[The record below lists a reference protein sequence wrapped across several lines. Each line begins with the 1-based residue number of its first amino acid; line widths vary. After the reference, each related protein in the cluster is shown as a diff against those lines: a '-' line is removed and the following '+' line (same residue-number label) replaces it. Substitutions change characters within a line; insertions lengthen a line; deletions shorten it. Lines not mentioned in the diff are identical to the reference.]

1 MNRGQ
6 KQPEIGHRMC
16 VRRSIGVR
24 TDRPR
29 NGQRCKLLNNKA
41 LAIVLSGGL
50 GLGSLG
56 CSGDGAS
63 LAGDAFGRSAW
74 GGGLV
79 SSIRSEP
86 RTFNRLVA
94 RDSSSGLI
102 AELTHA
108 PLVRINKVDDRVEP
122 WLAESWVRLAGGLSY
137 EITLRPNVRFSDG
150 TPFTSADVLFSF
162 AAVYDDAVVSPL
174 ADALRVGGK
183 PLTVVAKD
191 DLTVEV
197 RFPESFSPGIR
208 ILSQLPI
215 LPKHRLED
223 ALAAG
228 TLAEAWGVTT
238 PPEDMTG
245 LGPFVLADYR
255 PGQRLVFG
263 RNLHYWRLSR
273 DREQLPRLDRLTL
286 EIVPDQDA
294 EMLRFEA
301 GEIDFTQTEVR
312 AEDYASLRHAAEE
325 GRMQLIDLGV
335 ALDADF
341 LFFNL
346 RPEAMADDP
355 RRHWLQADEFRR
367 AVSQAVDREVFADT
381 VYLGLGEPVHGPVTI
396 SNQRW
401 HNPNV
406 DRYDFDLA
414 AARTR
419 LAGVGLTDRDNDG
432 WLESAD
438 GTPAQF
444 TLLTQRGHS
453 VRERAAAVVAQDLRR
468 LGLIVDVV
476 SLEFGALIDRVS
488 RMDFDAAY
496 LGFRA
501 SDTDPA
507 SNLDLWLSGSA
518 FHFWN
523 PNQPAPATV
532 WEARIDELMMA
543 QVATADDAQRKRLFD
558 EVQEVFAEYVPA
570 IYFAA
575 PRVIIATS
583 PRVVNANP
591 ALLEPYMLWNADT
604 LAGSTPQLLSSALSP

>member
-1 MNRGQ
+1 M
-6 KQPEIGHRMC
+6 
-16 VRRSIGVR
+16 
-24 TDRPR
+24 
-29 NGQRCKLLNNKA
+29 A
-41 LAIVLSGGL
+41 
-50 GLGSLG
+50 
-56 CSGDGAS
+56 
-63 LAGDAFGRSAW
+63 
-74 GGGLV
+74 
-79 SSIRSEP
+79 SIRSEP

-122 WLAESWVRLAGGLSY
+122 WLAESWTRSADGLSY
-137 EITLRPNVRFSDG
+137 EIALRPNVRFSDG

-162 AAVYDDAVVSPL
+162 EAVYDDTVASPL

-191 DLTVEV
+191 GLTVEV

-208 ILSQLPI
+208 TLSQLPI

-228 TLAEAWGVTT
+228 TLAEAWGVMT

-263 RNLHYWRLSR
+263 RNLHYWRLSLE
-273 DREQLPRLDRLTL
+273 REQLPRLDRLTL

-294 EMLRFEA
+294 EMLRLEA

-312 AEDYASLRHAAEE
+312 AEDYASLRHAADE
-325 GRMQLIDLGV
+325 GRTQLIDLGV

-341 LFFNL
+341 LVFNL
-346 RPEAMADDP
+346 KPEAMADDP

-367 AVSQAVDREVFADT
+367 AVSQAVDRKMFADT
-381 VYLGLGEPVHGPVTI
+381 VYLGLGEPVHGPVTT
-396 SNQRW
+396 SNHRW

-406 DRYDFDLA
+406 GKYDFDLA

-419 LAGVGLTDRDNDG
+419 LAGVGLADRDNDG
-432 WLESAD
+432 RLESAD
-438 GTPAQF
+438 GMPARF
-444 TLLTQRGHS
+444 TLLTQRGHG
-453 VRERAAAVVAQDLRR
+453 VRERAAAVVAQDLGR
-468 LGLIVDVV
+468 LGVTVDVV

-518 FHFWN
+518 FHVWN
-523 PNQPAPATV
+523 PSQPVPATV
-532 WEARIDELMMA
+532 WEARIDELMTA
-543 QVATADDAQRKRLFD
+543 QVETADDAQRKRLFD

-583 PRVVNANP
+583 PRVANASP

-604 LAGSTPQLLSSALSP
+604 LAGSTPQVLSSALSP

>member
-1 MNRGQ
+1 MNLGP
-6 KQPEIGHRMC
+6 KQAEIVHRMS
-16 VRRSIGVR
+16 VRSSIGVR

-29 NGQRCKLLNNKA
+29 YDQRCKLLKNKA
-41 LAIVLSGGL
+41 LAIVVAGGL

-63 LAGDAFGRSAW
+63 ATGDAFGQSAW

-79 SSIRSEP
+79 ASIRSEP

-108 PLVRINKVDDRVEP
+108 PLVRINKVDDRIEP
-122 WLAESWVRLAGGLSY
+122 WLAESWTRSADGLSY
-137 EITLRPNVRFSDG
+137 ELALRPNVRFSDG

-238 PPEDMTG
+238 QPEDMTG

-263 RNLHYWRLSR
+263 RNLHYWRLSG

-294 EMLRFEA
+294 EMLRLEA

-312 AEDYASLRHAAEE
+312 AEDYASLRDAAKE
-325 GRMQLIDLGV
+325 GRTQLIDLGV

-346 RPEAMADDP
+346 KPEAMGDDP

-406 DRYDFDLA
+406 NRYDFDLA
-414 AARTR
+414 AARAR

-432 WLESAD
+432 WLENAD

-453 VRERAAAVVAQDLRR
+453 VRERAAAVVAQDLGR
-468 LGLIVDVV
+468 LGLTVDVV

-507 SNLDLWLSGSA
+507 SNLDLWLSASA

-523 PNQPAPATV
+523 PSQPTPATA

-543 QVATADDAQRKRLFD
+543 QVATADDAERKRLFD

-583 PRVVNANP
+583 PRVANASP

-604 LAGSTPQLLSSALSP
+604 LAGSTPQVLSSALSP